1 MRITC
6 AACSTDFEARSSR
19 ARFCSA
25 KCRYDA
31 HYRRTRLGLPEGPAT
46 PEPAKGKAKPM
57 RTAKAKPEAVPT
69 GALGAVLDELQAA
82 GRLQSSAGQAAV
94 ALARRIDDGAE
105 SSAGLAALTREMRAA
120 MAEALSR
127 AEATGDALDELRARR
142 EARRVS

>member
-6 AACSTDFEARSSR
+6 AACSTDFDARSSR

-31 HYRRTRLGLPEGPAT
+31 HYRRTKLGLPEGPTA
-46 PEPAKGKAKPM
+46 PESPKPKRTRKPKA
-57 RTAKAKPEAVPT
+57 EAVPT
-69 GALGAVLDELQAA
+69 GTLGAVVAELTAA
-82 GRLQSSAGQAAV
+82 GRLDSSAGQAAV

-105 SSAGLAALTREMRAA
+105 SSSGLASLTREMRAA

-142 EARRVS
+142 EARRAG

>member
-1 MRITC
+1 MEATC
-6 AACSTDFEARSSR
+6 ARCAQTFSTSSRR
-19 ARFCSA
+19 ARFCSP
-25 KCRYDA
+25 KCRTQA
-31 HYRRTRLGLPEGPAT
+31 TRARAKGETETMAIPAKSKPKRTRKPAA
-46 PEPAKGKAKPM
+46 PEPDAP
-57 RTAKAKPEAVPT
+57 V
-69 GALGAVLDELQAA
+69 GALGAVLAELRAA
-82 GRLQSSAGQAAV
+82 GRLDSSAGQAAV

>member
-1 MRITC
+1 MEATC
-6 AACSTDFEARSSR
+6 ARCGDTFSPASKR
-19 ARFCSA
+19 ARFCSV
-25 KCRYDA
+25 KCRTQA
-31 HYRRTRLGLPEGPAT
+31 TRARAKGEPESAVVEPKPKRT
-46 PEPAKGKAKPM
+46 GKAKP
-57 RTAKAKPEAVPT
+57 APEPDAPV
-69 GALGAVLDELQAA
+69 GALGAVLAELQAA
-82 GRLQSSAGQAAV
+82 GRLDSSAGQAAV

>member
-1 MRITC
+1 MTKTC
-6 AACSTDFEARSSR
+6 ESCGGDYSPRSSR
-19 ARFCSA
+19 ARFCSD
-25 KCRYDA
+25 KCRSRA
-31 HYRRTRLGLPEGPAT
+31 RYRREVLKQPETLAAP
-46 PEPAKGKAKPM
+46 KAKPK